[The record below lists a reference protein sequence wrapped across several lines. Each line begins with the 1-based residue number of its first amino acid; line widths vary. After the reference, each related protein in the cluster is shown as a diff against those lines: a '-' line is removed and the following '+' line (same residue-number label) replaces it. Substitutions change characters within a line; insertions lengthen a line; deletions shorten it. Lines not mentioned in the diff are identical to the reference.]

1 MRVLTICAVALCGA
15 AQALSAQHAHDFELG
30 LFGQYTRFDPLWNL
44 KDGVGWGGRF
54 GYFLNDYFGIEVS
67 GGQTTAT
74 PKAGAPTTA
83 TTPVR
88 PGDINLILNS
98 GGEHNI
104 LYVLAGYSLLSMGS
118 VPPYAFGLN
127 NVHGAIGD
135 RIFFNDFLALR
146 LEAGVYY
153 TPTTQP
159 GVTNHPINYVG
170 NAGLSIVMG
179 NHGHKTQAA
188 PELTKEQRDSI
199 LAAGGTVPQPASNKQ
214 FVESGAGWAQQW
226 FWGAQGGVMVMNTD
240 DGTSAEPVLGGHW
253 LITRKRTAMY
263 IAYEQVFALTDRH
276 ATIAHPDGT
285 IEPSN
290 VAFKDVRRIMAGLV
304 AYPVQKPVQPF
315 AGAGFSIMEILHP
328 TVTCTG
334 CTASDDQ
341 ILQQATFSAA
351 TKAFFWLM
359 GGIEA
364 RQGRLTLYGHYI
376 LQSGASGYLIN
387 GVTHTIQGGL
397 RYSFGSSREDITE
410 QH

>member
-15 AQALSAQHAHDFELG
+15 AQALSAQHAHNFELG
-30 LFGQYTRFDPLWNL
+30 LFGQYTRFDPYWNL

-104 LYVLAGYSLLSMGS
+104 LYVLGGYSRLSMGS
-118 VPPYAFGLN
+118 ASPYAIGLN
-127 NVHGAIGD
+127 AVHGAIGD

-153 TPTTQP
+153 APTSP
-159 GVTNHPINYVG
+159 GTTTHPLNYVG

-179 NHGHKTQAA
+179 NHGHKTEQA
-188 PELTKEQRDSI
+188 PEIPKETRDSI
-199 LAAGGTVPQPASNKQ
+199 LAAGGTLPQETSNKR

-226 FWGAQGGVMVMNTD
+226 FWGGQGGVMVMNTD
-240 DGTSAEPVLGGHW
+240 EGVSAEPVLGGHW

-263 IAYEQVFALTDRH
+263 VAFEQVFSLNDRH
-276 ATIAHPDGT
+276 ATIVHPDGT
-285 IEPSN
+285 VEPSN
-290 VAFKDVRRIMAGLV
+290 IAFKDIRRIMAGIV

-315 AGAGFSIMEILHP
+315 GGAGFSIMEILHP
-328 TVTCTG
+328 AVTCTG
-334 CTASDDQ
+334 CTASDQQ
-341 ILQQATFSAA
+341 ILEQATFSAA

-376 LQSGASGYLIN
+376 LQSGASGYLIS